1 MRAPVSTAI
10 AIAVGL
16 IVLLGYFL
24 PVEQVTTLRVI
35 LLDWGVIL
43 AAVALLIGMGNLIYV
58 HWQKVAQAQASSV
71 YSTVLLIALL
81 LTLAVVGWFGPTHSN
96 SLWIFNYIQ
105 VPIESSLLAILTV
118 LLAYSLARLLRRRT
132 DPFSLVFVATTVI
145 ILISTAPLLGVELPG
160 LGDVRTWIAQVPAV
174 AGARGILLG
183 IALGIIATGIRILIG
198 ADRPYGG

>member
-24 PVEQVTTLRVI
+24 PVDQITTLRVI

-43 AAVALLIGMGNLIYV
+43 AAVALLIGIGNLIYV
-58 HWQKVAQAQASSV
+58 HQQKVAQAQASSV
-71 YSTVLLIALL
+71 YSMVLLVALV

-96 SLWIFNYIQ
+96 SMWIFNYIQ
-105 VPIESSLLAILTV
+105 VPIESSLLAILAV
-118 LLAYSLARLLRRRT
+118 LLAYALARLLRRRT
-132 DPFSLVFVATTVI
+132 DAFSLVFVATTVI
-145 ILISTAPLLGVELPG
+145 ILISTAPLLGVEMPG
-160 LGDVRTWIAQVPAV
+160 LGDLRAWITQVPAV

>member
-24 PVEQVTTLRVI
+24 PVDQITTLRVI

-43 AAVALLIGMGNLIYV
+43 AAVALLIGIGNLIYV
-58 HWQKVAQAQASSV
+58 HQQKVAQAQASSV
-71 YSTVLLIALL
+71 YSMVLLIALF

-96 SLWIFNYIQ
+96 SMWIFNYIQ
-105 VPIESSLLAILTV
+105 VPIESSLLAILAV
-118 LLAYSLARLLRRRT
+118 LLAYALARLLRRRT

-145 ILISTAPLLGVELPG
+145 ILISTAPLLGVEMPG
-160 LGDVRTWIAQVPAV
+160 LGDLRAWITQVPAV

>member
-24 PVEQVTTLRVI
+24 PVDQITTLRVI

-43 AAVALLIGMGNLIYV
+43 AAVALLIGIGNLIYV
-58 HWQKVAQAQASSV
+58 HQQKVAQASSI
-71 YSTVLLIALL
+71 YSMVLLVALV

-96 SLWIFNYIQ
+96 SMWIFNYIQ
-105 VPIESSLLAILTV
+105 VPIESSLLAILAV
-118 LLAYSLARLLRRRT
+118 LLAYALARLLRRRT
-132 DPFSLVFVATTVI
+132 DAFSLVFVATTVI
-145 ILISTAPLLGVELPG
+145 ILISTAPLLGVEMPG
-160 LGDVRTWIAQVPAV
+160 LGDLRTWITQVPAV

>member
-24 PVEQVTTLRVI
+24 PVDQITTLRVI

-43 AAVALLIGMGNLIYV
+43 AAVALLIGIGNLIYV
-58 HWQKVAQAQASSV
+58 HQQKVAQASSV
-71 YSTVLLIALL
+71 YSMVLLVALV

-96 SLWIFNYIQ
+96 SMWIFNYIQ
-105 VPIESSLLAILTV
+105 VPIESSLLAILAV
-118 LLAYSLARLLRRRT
+118 LLAYALARLLRRRT
-132 DPFSLVFVATTVI
+132 DAFSLVFVATTVI
-145 ILISTAPLLGVELPG
+145 ILISTAPLLGVEMPG
-160 LGDVRTWIAQVPAV
+160 LGDLRAWITQVPAV

>member
-24 PVEQVTTLRVI
+24 PVDQITTLRVI

-43 AAVALLIGMGNLIYV
+43 AAVALLIGIGNLIYV
-58 HWQKVAQAQASSV
+58 HQQKVAQAQASSV
-71 YSTVLLIALL
+71 YSMVLLVALV

-96 SLWIFNYIQ
+96 SMWIFNYIQ
-105 VPIESSLLAILTV
+105 VPIESSLLAILAV
-118 LLAYSLARLLRRRT
+118 LLAYALARLLRRRT

-145 ILISTAPLLGVELPG
+145 ILISTAPLLGVEMPG
-160 LGDVRTWIAQVPAV
+160 LGDLRAWITQVPAV

>member
-24 PVEQVTTLRVI
+24 PVDQITTLRVI

-43 AAVALLIGMGNLIYV
+43 AAVALLIGIGNLIYV
-58 HWQKVAQAQASSV
+58 HQQKVAQASSV
-71 YSTVLLIALL
+71 YSMVLLVALV

-96 SLWIFNYIQ
+96 SMWIFNYIQ
-105 VPIESSLLAILTV
+105 VPIESSLLAILAV
-118 LLAYSLARLLRRRT
+118 LLAYALARLLRRRT
-132 DPFSLVFVATTVI
+132 DPFSLVFMATTVI
-145 ILISTAPLLGVELPG
+145 ILISTAPLLGVEMPG
-160 LGDVRTWIAQVPAV
+160 LGDLRAWITQVPAV

>member
-24 PVEQVTTLRVI
+24 PVDQITTLRVI

-43 AAVALLIGMGNLIYV
+43 AAVALLIGIGNLIYV
-58 HWQKVAQAQASSV
+58 HQQKVAQASSV
-71 YSTVLLIALL
+71 YSMVLLVALV

-96 SLWIFNYIQ
+96 SMWIFNYIQ
-105 VPIESSLLAILTV
+105 VPIESSLLAILAV
-118 LLAYSLARLLRRRT
+118 LLAYALARLLRRRT
-132 DPFSLVFVATTVI
+132 DPFSLVFMATTVI
-145 ILISTAPLLGVELPG
+145 ILISTAPLLGVEMPG
-160 LGDVRTWIAQVPAV
+160 LGDLRAWITQVLAV

-183 IALGIIATGIRILIG
+183 IALGIIATGVRILIG